1 MADVPLHPTAQAPG
15 QKAGSDS
22 GTRTGRYGT
31 RGEPLRYGDPT
42 TTALQLWEHLS
53 KAHSAV
59 HAQAT
64 NDLTQRGL
72 TMAEYG
78 VLEALHRKGPMQL
91 GEIQR
96 DQLVSSGGVTFL
108 VDRLEAKGLVERHS
122 SREDRRAKY
131 AALTSQG
138 EAMLAELLPAHA
150 ECIRDSLSGL
160 SLPEQRSAIGILRAL
175 AREAA
180 GRKGTPS
187 GVT

>member
-1 MADVPLHPTAQAPG
+1 MADSPQHPRAHVPG
-15 QKAGSDS
+15 QEAAPDN
-22 GTRTGRYGT
+22 GTRTARYGI
-31 RGEPLRYGDPT
+31 RGEPVRYGDPT

-78 VLEALHRKGPMQL
+78 VLEALHRRGPMQL

-131 AALTSQG
+131 ATLTSQG

-180 GRKGTPS
+180 GRKGPPS
-187 GVT
+187 GVV

>member
-1 MADVPLHPTAQAPG
+1 MTDIPQRPSAHAPG
-15 QKAGSDS
+15 QVAGADTS
-22 GTRTGRYGT
+22 TRPARYGA
-31 RGEPLRYGDPT
+31 RGETMRYGDPT
-42 TTALQLWEHLS
+42 ATALQLWEHLS

-64 NDLTQRGL
+64 GDLTQRGL

-108 VDRLEAKGLVERHS
+108 VDRLEDKGLVERRT

-131 AALTSQG
+131 AALTPQG
-138 EAMLAELLPAHA
+138 EEMLVELLPAHA

-187 GVT
+187 GAT